1 MKTLKAVAALAL
13 VALGFPAAAL
23 AHTGAA
29 TVSCTAANFSF
40 VKFQAGSNTVN
51 YQVTVDGTTSI
62 QGTYT
67 LDVAGGTQGK
77 LALPLA
83 LNDTHRVKAYAWW
96 GPAGIQDGHTRPA
109 ASPPLADK
117 VLNCPPAPPPPA
129 PAPAPASAPI
139 AQVPVV
145 VAAPPASAVAGVSV
159 SSAPTARLAIQ
170 AACATRHVRVTVS
183 ARLMR
188 QVRFSVNGQRART
201 VNVSPGARSVT
212 ALVPLRRNG
221 PAVQAV
227 TTRVSFRNG
236 AAPRTLKAPARRCTP
251 VAVIPQFTG

>member
-1 MKTLKAVAALAL
+1 VKTLKAVAALAV
-13 VALGFPAAAL
+13 VALGFPAAAF

-29 TVSCTAANFSF
+29 TVSCTAATFNF

-51 YQVTVDGTTSI
+51 YQVTVDGATAA
-62 QGTYT
+62 QGTYK

-77 LALPLA
+77 LAVPLA

-96 GPAGIQDGHTRPA
+96 GPAGIQDGHTRLA
-109 ASPPLADK
+109 TSPPLADK
-117 VLNCPPAPPPPA
+117 VLNCPPAPPPP
-129 PAPAPASAPI
+129 PAPAPIAP
-139 AQVPVV
+139 APVV
-145 VAAPPASAVAGVSV
+145 VAAPAAPPASAVAGVSV

-212 ALVPLRRNG
+212 ALVALRRNG

>member
-1 MKTLKAVAALAL
+1 MKTLKAVAALVL

-23 AHTGAA
+23 AHSGAA

-96 GPAGIQDGHTRPA
+96 GPAGIQDGHTRLATSPALADQVLHCPA
-109 ASPPLADK
+109 AP
-117 VLNCPPAPPPPA
+117 PPPPA
-129 PAPAPASAPI
+129 PAPIAPA
-139 AQVPVV
+139 PVV
-145 VAAPPASAVAGVSV
+145 VAAPAAPPASAVAGVSV

-188 QVRFSVNGQRART
+188 QVCFSVNGQRART

-212 ALVPLRRNG
+212 ALVALRRNG

-236 AAPRTLKAPARRCTP
+236 TAPRTLKAPARRCTP

>member
-1 MKTLKAVAALAL
+1 VKTLKAVAALAV
-13 VALGFPAAAL
+13 VALGFPAAAF

-29 TVSCTAANFSF
+29 TVSCTAATFNF

-51 YQVTVDGTTSI
+51 YQVTVDGATAA
-62 QGTYT
+62 QGTYK

-77 LALPLA
+77 LAVPLA

-96 GPAGIQDGHTRPA
+96 GPAGIQDGHTRLATSPA
-109 ASPPLADK
+109 LADQ
-117 VLNCPPAPPPPA
+117 VLHCPAAPPPPPALAPVAQAPVALAA
-129 PAPAPASAPI
+129 PAPA
-139 AQVPVV
+139 
-145 VAAPPASAVAGVSV
+145 PASAVAGVSV

-212 ALVPLRRNG
+212 ALVALRRNG

-236 AAPRTLKAPARRCTP
+236 AAPRTLEAPARRCTP